1 MKNYIKLLAIPFMAL
16 TLLSGC
22 RNNNQMS
29 HSAQVDEFGVLPE
42 NVINY
47 NGDIDIFIYIEGQEG
62 AMMDIGH
69 KDYDPMDLWD
79 AYMARFY
86 AAAKEFNKYAP
97 NVKFNLYYSS
107 IADYNAKVNNYNIQN
122 GHLPH
127 IMHPVNSMPVEVSLG
142 LATDLSIY
150 KDTSYYKVFDESIMA
165 QYNYG
170 GFQVAVPYMIYPM
183 GMFVNTKILED
194 QYIDYNEEFI
204 NNLTMEEFYEVLAQV
219 TNDQNAGIDVPYD
232 GILSMSAPTVYK
244 SYVNDKQVDL
254 TSPEINEL
262 LALEA
267 TALNYTAYKVN
278 DGGTGWIKKDNYAVY
293 AWEGTKNFINDELYA
308 FTASAPWS
316 MAIFSKTAVAAEKD
330 DQFDLM
336 PYPRVSIDDEQTIGM
351 MAGGLV
357 IGNQCPIQNGECSE
371 QRQLERDVAAYF
383 TMFMNADPRAIK
395 AKAEVQY
402 TDSNRQDVYTGILDM
417 PMVKRDY
424 YYEWE
429 NSDVKTE
436 IFGYQLG
443 LYLETYRMYWNPEN
457 ENDIPDV
464 ENYTNIKPG
473 FKKVLE
479 LFYGNPENVI
489 CYVNRPN
496 EVPEGGT
503 GGTISILGDWQ
514 NRYFGDGTSKI
525 GDSTWAGWVESRL
538 STWENQIN
546 RNITTAYDYLQ
557 EQIDVYYGA
566 GLYDVYESL

>member
-1 MKNYIKLLAIPFMAL
+1 MA
-16 TLLSGC
+16 TKAFKS
-22 RNNNQMS
+22 
-29 HSAQVDEFGVLPE
+29 EK
-42 NVINY
+42 
-47 NGDIDIFIYIEGQEG
+47 ID
-62 AMMDIGH
+62 
-69 KDYDPMDLWD
+69 
-79 AYMARFY
+79 
-86 AAAKEFNKYAP
+86 
-97 NVKFNLYYSS
+97 
-107 IADYNAKVNNYNIQN
+107 
-122 GHLPH
+122 
-127 IMHPVNSMPVEVSLG
+127 
-142 LATDLSIY
+142 
-150 KDTSYYKVFDESIMA
+150 
-165 QYNYG
+165 
-170 GFQVAVPYMIYPM
+170 
-183 GMFVNTKILED
+183 
-194 QYIDYNEEFI
+194 
-204 NNLTMEEFYEVLAQV
+204 
-219 TNDQNAGIDVPYD
+219 
-232 GILSMSAPTVYK
+232 
-244 SYVNDKQVDL
+244 
-254 TSPEINEL
+254 
-262 LALEA
+262 
-267 TALNYTAYKVN
+267 
-278 DGGTGWIKKDNYAVY
+278 
-293 AWEGTKNFINDELYA
+293 
-308 FTASAPWS
+308 
-316 MAIFSKTAVAAEKD
+316 
-330 DQFDLM
+330 
-336 PYPRVSIDDEQTIGM
+336 
-351 MAGGLV
+351 
-357 IGNQCPIQNGECSE
+357 
-371 QRQLERDVAAYF
+371 
-383 TMFMNADPRAIK
+383 AIK

-457 ENDIPDV
+457 ENDTPDV